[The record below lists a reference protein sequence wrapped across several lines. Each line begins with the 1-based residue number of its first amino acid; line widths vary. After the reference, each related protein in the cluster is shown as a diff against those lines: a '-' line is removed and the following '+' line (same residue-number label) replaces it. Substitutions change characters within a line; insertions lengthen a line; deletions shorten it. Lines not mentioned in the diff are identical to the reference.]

1 MPILLI
7 ASDRP
12 AVGKTATAAALV
24 SEVLE
29 GGGKAAYLKLFPVMP
44 DPDVAYMKEHVLGGE
59 KASPPGDM
67 GLDDTLALA
76 RELSGGGNLVVL
88 EGPAMVPEE
97 GDPAARVE
105 DIVRRLDCRVLFVQG
120 YSGPAA
126 GHPRQ
131 PGLAALGER
140 LAGVILNMVPPYRL
154 SQHSEEIG
162 QEGLLGAIP
171 SDRIMASVSVGDV
184 AQGLNGTW
192 VLGEEKSGALI
203 ENFLIGGNIMDGGD
217 TYYGRHQSKGVL
229 VRGDRPDIHLACLH
243 TETACLLLTGG
254 FEPNQY
260 VYHEAEEQDVP
271 LLVMAS
277 ETIAC
282 AELLDELL
290 LAAPVHHPG
299 KTRRFRE
306 LLRAHVDLGFLSE
319 L

>member
-1 MPILLI
+1 MPVLLI

-12 AVGKTATAAALV
+12 RVGKTATAAALV
-24 SEVLE
+24 SEVLD
-29 GGGKAAYLKLFPVMP
+29 GGGKAAYLKLFPSHS
-44 DPDVAYMKEHVLGGE
+44 DPDVAFMNDHVPGGG
-59 KASPPGDM
+59 APGEM

-76 RELSGGGNLVVL
+76 QELSAAGNTVVL
-88 EGPAMVPEE
+88 EGPALAPDE

-105 DIVRRLDCRVLFVQG
+105 DIVGRLDCKVLYVQG
-120 YSGPAA
+120 YSAPAA
-126 GHPRQ
+126 GHPGL
-131 PGLAALGER
+131 PGEAALRER
-140 LAGVILNMVPPYRL
+140 LVGVILNMAPPYRL
-154 SQHSEEIG
+154 SQHSG
-162 QEGLLGAIP
+162 DLSQEGLLGAIP

-184 AQGLNGTW
+184 AQGLNGAW
-192 VLGEEKSGALI
+192 VLGEEKAGALI

-217 TYYGRHQSKGVL
+217 TYYGRHPNKGVL

-260 VYHEAEEQDVP
+260 VYHEAEERDVP
-271 LLVMAS
+271 LLVMAN

-290 LAAPVHHPG
+290 LAAPVHHPE

-306 LLRAHVDLGFLSE
+306 LLRSHVDLGFLSE

>member
-1 MPILLI
+1 MPLLLI

-12 AVGKTATAAALV
+12 RVGKTATAAALV
-24 SEVLE
+24 SEVLD
-29 GGGKAAYLKLFPVMP
+29 GDGKAAYLKLFPAQP
-44 DPDVAYMKEHVLGGE
+44 DPDVTYMNDHVLGGD
-59 KASPPGDM
+59 ASGDM
-67 GLDDTLALA
+67 GLDGTLALA
-76 RELSGGGNLVVL
+76 QELSAAGYLVVL
-88 EGPAMVPEE
+88 EGPALSPVE

-105 DIVRRLDCRVLFVQG
+105 DIVRRLDCKVLYVRG
-120 YSGPAA
+120 YSSTAA
-126 GHPRQ
+126 GHPGL
-131 PGLAALGER
+131 PGGAPLREH
-140 LAGVILNMVPPYRL
+140 LAGVLLNMAPPYRL
-154 SQHSEEIG
+154 SQHSEELS

-171 SDRIMASVSVGDV
+171 SDRVMASVSVGDV
-184 AQGLNGTW
+184 AQGLNGAW
-192 VLGEEKSGALI
+192 VLGEEKAGALI

-217 TYYGRHQSKGVL
+217 TYYGRHPNKGVL

-260 VYHEAEEQDVP
+260 VYHEAEERDVP
-271 LLVMAS
+271 LLVMAN

-290 LAAPVHHPG
+290 LAAPVHHPD

-306 LLRAHVDLGFLSE
+306 LLKSHVDLGFLSE

>member
-1 MPILLI
+1 MPVLLI

-12 AVGKTATAAALV
+12 RVGKTATAAAIV
-24 SEVLE
+24 SEVLD
-29 GGGKAAYLKLFPVMP
+29 GGGRAAYLKLFPVMP
-44 DPDVAYMKEHVLGGE
+44 NPDVVFMNDLIPGGG
-59 KASPPGDM
+59 APGEM

-88 EGPAMVPEE
+88 EGPAMIPEE
-97 GDPAARVE
+97 GAPAAQVE
-105 DIVRRLDCRVLFVQG
+105 DIVGRLDCRVLYIQG
-120 YSGPAA
+120 YSVAEA
-126 GHPRQ
+126 GHPGQ
-131 PGLAALGER
+131 PGLAALEER

-154 SQHSEEIG
+154 SQYSEEVSR
-162 QEGLLGAIP
+162 EGLLGAIP

-184 AQGLNGTW
+184 AQGLNGAW
-192 VLGEEKSGALI
+192 VLGEERAGALI

-217 TYYGRHQSKGVL
+217 TYYGRHQNKGVL

-260 VYHEAEEQDVP
+260 VYHEAEERDVP
-271 LLVMAS
+271 LLVMPN

-290 LAAPVHHPG
+290 LAAPVHHPD
-299 KTRRFRE
+299 KTNRFRE
-306 LLRAHVDLGFLSE
+306 LLSSHVDLGFLSE

>member
-12 AVGKTATAAALV
+12 RVGKTATAAALV
-24 SEVLE
+24 SEVLD
-29 GGGKAAYLKLFPVMP
+29 GGGKAAYLKLFPSQP
-44 DPDVAYMKEHVLGGE
+44 DPDVAYMNEHILGGD
-59 KASPPGDM
+59 KASPSGEM

-76 RELSGGGNLVVL
+76 QELSAAGNLVVL
-88 EGPAMVPEE
+88 EGPALVPGA
-97 GDPAARVE
+97 GDPAAQVE
-105 DIVRRLDCRVLFVQG
+105 DIVDRLDCKVLYVQG
-120 YSGPAA
+120 YSSPEA
-126 GHPRQ
+126 GQAGQ
-131 PGLAALGER
+131 PGAAAFREH
-140 LAGVILNMVPPYRL
+140 LAGVILNMAPPYRIGP
-154 SQHSEEIG
+154 HSEDIG

-184 AQGLNGTW
+184 AQGLNGAW
-192 VLGEEKSGALI
+192 VLGEEKAGSLI

-217 TYYGRHQSKGVL
+217 TYYGRHPNKGVL

-260 VYHEAEEQDVP
+260 VYHEAEERDVP
-271 LLVMAS
+271 LLVMAN

-282 AELLDELL
+282 AEMLDELL

-306 LLRAHVDLGFLSE
+306 LLRSHVELGFLSE